1 MDAYAVIETGGKQYR
16 VKQGDTL
23 KVELTGEEAGAKVS
37 PDRVLA
43 VSDGS
48 ALTIGAPTVNG
59 ARVEL
64 EVLRNFRGPK
74 VVSFK
79 KKRRKGY
86 TKTIG
91 HRQELSEV
99 KVTAIAAG

>member
-23 KVELTGEEAGAKVS
+23 QVELVGAEAGAQV
-37 PDRVLA
+37 PAARVLA
-43 VSDGS
+43 VSNG
-48 ALTIGAPTVNG
+48 ATLNIGTPIVKG

-64 EVLRNFRGPK
+64 EVVRNLRGPK

-86 TKTIG
+86 KKTIG

-99 KVTAIAAG
+99 KVAAITAG